1 MSNINTNTFTADS
14 LTAKTINVSEILSFG
29 IGYVGFDPT
38 SEVDGDM
45 WYRNDLNQI
54 RVRLNN
60 TTLILSTTAP
70 I

>member
-38 SEVDGDM
+38 QKLMVICGTEV
-45 WYRNDLNQI
+45 I
-54 RVRLNN
+54 
-60 TTLILSTTAP
+60 
-70 I
+70 